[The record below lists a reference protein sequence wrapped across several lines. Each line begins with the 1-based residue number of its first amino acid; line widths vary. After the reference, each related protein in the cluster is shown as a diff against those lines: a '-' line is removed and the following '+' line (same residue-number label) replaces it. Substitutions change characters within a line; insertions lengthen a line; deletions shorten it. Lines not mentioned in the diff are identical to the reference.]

1 METSGSAMFGVPRKA
16 HKNTFHRREKGV
28 CILQWLFGKGGI
40 TTNMMGYSFRLFEL
54 SAPRR
59 PQHIKVTRKKVLRE
73 EYEHWELVHNGW
85 VG

>member
-1 METSGSAMFGVPRKA
+1 MYITVVIWERWYY
-16 HKNTFHRREKGV
+16 N
-28 CILQWLFGKGGI
+28 QYDGI
-40 TTNMMGYSFRLFEL
+40 FVSFEL